1 MAPLPPPL
9 APPVVPV
16 FALAL
21 AIRLG
26 MLGVGAW
33 MDRASSSVKY
43 TDIDYL
49 VFGDAAHFLNQGG
62 SPYERDTYRYT
73 PFLAYL
79 LLPNLWVHPA
89 WGKVLFVAS
98 DLLVG
103 LLIMR
108 ISAWT
113 TKTSP
118 PLAKGRAT
126 TKRKKSTLSS
136 SSSSSPL
143 LHASLWLFNP
153 LVINFSTRGSADTLV
168 SALVLATVLF
178 VQQKRPVLAGFFHGA
193 AVHFKLY
200 PIVFSFSY
208 LAALPSAL
216 PAEEEEEGEKRKR
229 EESRWRRFAAL
240 ITKDRLILTAI
251 SATTFLLLTLL
262 AFLLFGHPF
271 LQHGL
276 LYHLTR
282 TDNRH
287 NFSPWFYAIY
297 LDFQNEARR
306 HYLGLAAFLPQVL
319 LLAFT
324 SFLLGPHDLPFCIAI
339 QTMIFVAFNK
349 VCTAQYFAW
358 YFSVLP
364 AAGPTLASLPP
375 SRSPSLPLLLAG
387 AWLGAVGGW
396 LWCAYQLEFLGRN
409 TFFGTWVMSIVF
421 LGVNMAVLAWLV
433 EAWGRGL
440 RGKEEGEG
448 EEGEGEGGRRR
459 REGVRERKGR
469 AVEVE

>member
-1 MAPLPPPL
+1 
-9 APPVVPV
+9 
-16 FALAL
+16 
-21 AIRLG
+21 
-26 MLGVGAW
+26 

-49 VFGDAAHFLNQGG
+49 VFSDAAHFLNQGG

-79 LLPNLWVHPA
+79 LLPNLWLHPA
-89 WGKVLFVAS
+89 WGKVLFIAS
-98 DLLVG
+98 DLVVG
-103 LLIMR
+103 LLVMR

-113 TKTSP
+113 TNT
-118 PLAKGRAT
+118 
-126 TKRKKSTLSS
+126 SS
-136 SSSSSPL
+136 SSVAATAKRENIPPTAASFSSHPL
-143 LHASLWLFNP
+143 LHAALWLFNP

-178 VQQKRPVLAGFFHGA
+178 IQQKRPVLAGFFHGA
-193 AVHFKLY
+193 AVHLKLY
-200 PIVFSFSY
+200 PIVFSISF
-208 LAALPSAL
+208 LAALSSAL
-216 PAEEEEEGEKRKR
+216 SAEEDKEDKRHR
-229 EESRWRRFAAL
+229 LSWRRLIAL
-240 ITKDRLILTAI
+240 IDKDRILFTVV

-262 AFLLFGHPF
+262 AFLLFGHSF

-297 LDFQNEARR
+297 LDFESEASR

-324 SFLLGPHDLPFCIAI
+324 SFLLAPRDLPFCIAI

-364 AAGPTLASLPP
+364 AAGPTLASLPSSHP
-375 SRSPSLPLLLAG
+375 PFLPLLLAG
-387 AWLGAVGGW
+387 AWLAAVGGW
-396 LWCAYQLEFLGRN
+396 LWCAYQLEFAGKN
-409 TFFGTWVMSIVF
+409 TFFGTWIMSIVF
-421 LGVNMAVLAWLV
+421 LGVNVAVLAWLV
-433 EAWGRGL
+433 ETWGKGQRE
-440 RGKEEGEG
+440 RRG
-448 EEGEGEGGRRR
+448 EEGGGGGRR
-459 REGVRERKGR
+459 G
-469 AVEVE
+469 